1 MRIIGKK
8 TILKIKKKNNGNKK
22 LCAEI
27 DKLITDLEKL
37 IMKTQFDIEKIVE
50 KGVITNEL
58 DYDRALIADRKLR
71 VLANDNLHFKNLRTK
86 LRDIIEKYE
95 NSEWSDVDKIDDT
108 KLLESDKAERIA
120 ELERLFLENRKQA
133 IRKKL
138 KELELTQENLA
149 LILGHKS
156 KTHMSELMNG
166 IKPFTL
172 RDLIIINRL
181 LKIEIAVLIPIFL
194 SKDDQIKVKE
204 AVMKLGKTK
213 VKLTSDDLVLS

>member
-1 MRIIGKK
+1 MV
-8 TILKIKKKNNGNKK
+8 KKKRLHKK
-22 LCAEI
+22 
-27 DKLITDLEKL
+27 
-37 IMKTQFDIEKIVE
+37 MKTQFDIEKIIE

-58 DYDRALIADRKLR
+58 DYERALISDRKLR
-71 VLANDNLHFKNLRTK
+71 LLAKENLHFQNIRTK

-95 NSEWSDVDKIDDT
+95 IAEWNDVDKIDDN

-149 LILGHKS
+149 SILGHKS

-172 RDLIIINRL
+172 KDLIIINRL
-181 LKIEIAVLIPIFL
+181 LKIEIAVLLPVFL
-194 SKDDQIKVKE
+194 SKEDQIKVKE
-204 AVMKLGKTK
+204 ALVKLGKPK
-213 VKLTSDDLVLS
+213 VRLTSEDLV